1 MNNRTLSFD
10 IMRVVAI
17 FAIVLLHFTPETKHH
32 ALNFAL
38 HISTRWAVPFFFA
51 LSGYFYAVIYFEKNE
66 HYTHLIAK
74 QIHKIFLYTILGIVL
89 TNAFSIFSANDQ
101 NFIRSIATSLRQI
114 YYALMNFEIGSG
126 VLWFLQALLL
136 SYIML
141 YCYLDFF
148 GTRFLVT
155 ITILLLIISGL
166 GQNHDAYAPFLP
178 FKFPTATRNA
188 LYMGFPY
195 LSLGFLTYRIKSD
208 IKPHYLSVMVL
219 TSFLLMLVEPLTL
232 YIHGM
237 ITVKSDAY
245 FLTPIFVSM
254 LIMLLRKIHI
264 THTFDG
270 RSISTMV
277 FVVYIIHTIVG
288 SLVLQDRPNDSLVYP
303 FIIFTISFSLS
314 FIFVQIWKF
323 LRTHYNNA

>member
-10 IMRVVAI
+10 LMRVVAI
-17 FAIVLLHFTPETKHH
+17 FAIVLLHFTPDTNYP
-32 ALNFAL
+32 ALNFIL

-66 HYTHLIAK
+66 SYTHLIAK
-74 QIHKIFLYTILGIVL
+74 QIHKIFLYAILGTLL
-89 TNAFSIFSANDQ
+89 TNASPIVNAHDKNPVIAIGT
-101 NFIRSIATSLRQI
+101 FIKQT
-114 YYALMNFEIGSG
+114 YYTLMNFEIGSG

-136 SYIML
+136 AYIIL

-148 GTRFLVT
+148 GPRFLSIV
-155 ITILLLIISGL
+155 TILLLIISGL

-195 LSLGFLTYRIKSD
+195 LSLGFLTYRIKAN
-208 IKPHYLSVMVL
+208 IKPHVL
-219 TSFLLMLVEPLTL
+219 AATVLASFMLMLIEPITL
-232 YIHGM
+232 YTYGM
-237 ITVKSDAY
+237 ITINSDAY
-245 FLTPIFVSM
+245 FFTPIFVSS
-254 LIMLLRKIHI
+254 LIMMLRSIHI

-277 FVVYIIHTIVG
+277 FLVYILHTIVG
-288 SLVLQDRPNDSLVYP
+288 RLVLQGRPNDSLVYP
-303 FIIFTISFSLS
+303 FVIFTISFALS
-314 FIFVQIWKF
+314 FICVQTWKF